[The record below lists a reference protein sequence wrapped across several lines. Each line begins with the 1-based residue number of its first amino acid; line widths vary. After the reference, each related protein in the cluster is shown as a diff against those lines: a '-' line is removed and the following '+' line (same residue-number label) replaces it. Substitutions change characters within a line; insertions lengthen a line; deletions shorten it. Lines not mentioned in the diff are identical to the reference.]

1 MSLAEHRRAVTWLR
15 SQYEVSERRACQAMN
30 MHRSSYR
37 YGGRQALLDE
47 AYQGTVSLS
56 RQYPYWGYRK
66 IYDLLRGDGVPISR
80 ERVRAIRR
88 REGLQVHR
96 KACSRKHVGHSGNS
110 IARKR
115 PQHVGHVW
123 GLDFVHDE
131 TTDGRLLRWL
141 TVIDEYSR
149 FNLSVEVRRNFPST
163 SVVALLD
170 ELVAKYGY
178 PDSIRCDNGPEL
190 ISKTLKKWAKNKTAV
205 LYIAPGSP
213 WENGYTERFNGT
225 FRAELLDQE
234 RFNHILEA
242 RVVALD
248 WRAGYNQQ
256 RPHTSLNDRTPT
268 EVFREGLKKGSIKR
282 LS

>member
-1 MSLAEHRRAVTWLR
+1 MVCKILRREGWRVNR
-15 SQYEVSERRACQAMN
+15 KRV
-30 MHRSSYR
+30 YR
-37 YGGRQALLDE
+37 L
-47 AYQGTVSLS
+47 
-56 RQYPYWGYRK
+56 W
-66 IYDLLRGDGVPISR
+66 
-80 ERVRAIRR
+80 R